1 MKIKPSFTELPARER
16 AYALLDQGSARELLG
31 PFSHLKSPHLINQG
45 IVAQNDDGMI
55 IMRGTFQKTDAVV
68 IAMEGKFQGGG
79 IGEISGAKF
88 AAALEMVLEE
98 NKNGHLVQPLIVM
111 DTGGVRLQEA
121 NLGLLAI
128 SEIQDLLVCI
138 RNYVPVI
145 AMIPG
150 KVGCFGGMSMTSGL
164 FSYLIMTREGRLTL
178 NGPEVI
184 EQEAGRSEWDS
195 SDKAFTYRTIGG
207 EHRVKQGLADVLVE
221 DSVDDIKAA
230 VTDCMKKGIPEHRST
245 MLKKYRALIDSEA
258 PGASVDQKAPE
269 TSRGKT
275 WFQALTRNS
284 ERVKDTID
292 SVWCSDMVLDGQK
305 CRVLAV
311 VPDQNTVY
319 PRTIKGE
326 VGLQQ
331 GWELARLIRQVIEED
346 KDQPEKRAIIALVD
360 VPSQAYGYREEY
372 HGIFLSCAASVNA
385 YADARHAGHPVVT
398 FIVGNA
404 ISGAFLAHGLQ
415 GSYMLSLDD
424 ETITVHAMSK
434 KSAARITKRS
444 IADMN
449 DAADKVAAIAY
460 DIHSFY
466 RLGAVNKLLKFADHD
481 SPAETDVEAVKAE
494 LIKGIAESR
503 KNGNTLAYR
512 LKTENG
518 ADYRKLS
525 IEVRRRMKEEWNEQ
539 V

>member
-1 MKIKPSFTELPARER
+1 MKIEQSFTELSARER
-16 AYALLDQGSARELLG
+16 AFALLDQGSARELLG
-31 PFSHLKSPHLINQG
+31 PFAHLKSPHLLGQG

-55 IMRGTFQKTDAVV
+55 VVRGSFRGTDAVV

-79 IGEISGAKF
+79 IGEIAGAKF
-88 AAALEMVLEE
+88 AAALELVLAD
-98 NKNGHLVQPLIVM
+98 NRKGRMVQPIIVM

-128 SEIQDLLVCI
+128 AEIQDLLVQV

-145 AMIPG
+145 ALIPG
-150 KVGCFGGMSMTSGL
+150 RVGCFGGMSMTSGL

-184 EQEAGRSEWDS
+184 EQEAGRKEWDS

-207 EHRVKQGLADVLVE
+207 AHRVEQGLADMLVH
-221 DSVDDIKAA
+221 DSVHEMQEA
-230 VTDCMKKGIPEHRST
+230 VSACIAKGIPAHRST
-245 MLKKYRALIDSEA
+245 MIEHYRALVDQEA
-258 PGASVDQKAPE
+258 PGPQENSSAQLR
-269 TSRGKT
+269 TRGRI
-275 WFQALTRNS
+275 WFDALTKGGTPVQTTIGSVLAADISICDRPY
-284 ERVKDTID
+284 RVI
-292 SVWCSDMVLDGQK
+292 
-305 CRVLAV
+305 AV
-311 VPDQNTVY
+311 VPDGHTAY

-331 GWELARLIRQVIEED
+331 GWELARIVRETMKEDCDRQ
-346 KDQPEKRAIIALVD
+346 EKRAIVALVD

-372 HGIFLSCAASVNA
+372 NGIFLSCAASVNA

-444 IADMN
+444 IEDMD

-466 RLGAVNKLLKFADHD
+466 RLGAVNKLLRFADHD
-481 SPAETDVEAVKAE
+481 HPTVADVDAVKQE
-494 LIKGIAESR
+494 LAVGAVASR
-503 KNGNTLAYR
+503 SWENRLHYR
-512 LKTENG
+512 LETEDG
-518 ADYRKLS
+518 EDYRRLS
-525 IEVRRRMKEEWNEQ
+525 IKVRSMMQEEWNA
-539 V
+539 